1 MSECHGPIRV
11 EILADYP
18 MRSRSAKE
26 EFFTTRFVMEHYLF
40 YISKLKIV
48 LRKYYI
54 VIKPGRTFFGKC
66 INMVLMKLMQHI
78 FYRIFRIQISLGR

>member
-54 VIKPGRTFFGKC
+54 VIKPGRTFLESASIWF
-66 INMVLMKLMQHI
+66 
-78 FYRIFRIQISLGR
+78 